1 MKKFRTHSDTL
12 KDIGRE
18 DVAEA
23 LDKKKFKEKLLGKE
37 LGKEVTKEALAQY
50 QEDRLLNYIDNVKF
64 KYSKQP
70 IVEEP
75 VTYNSTIGQFQKGNK
90 LGALSDFKD
99 DLKKDDDF
107 KKSFTKLKKFYNE
120 KPGYKEEKV
129 FQNILPLNKKKKMS
143 DTDLMYAVASP
154 QDKALMRKDYKDYDF
169 VKREFK
175 EDNKFNSDFE
185 TAKRKAYQVL
195 TTPEVKPEVTK
206 EPVVQ
211 QRVIPQ
217 EDIAITIRRKADET
231 LLRQQKEYAK
241 EYGVHGIASLGK
253 PQ

>member
-23 LDKKKFKEKLLGKE
+23 LDKKKFKDKLYGKLAPEMTPEAIAEYKSQQFKLEDGHLRNKNEEVSTVSDALIRNQTLKE
-37 LGKEVTKEALAQY
+37 LNPKLDA
-50 QEDRLLNYIDNVKF
+50 YIEKVIFDN
-64 KYSKQP
+64 SKQP
-70 IVEEP
+70 VVEE
-75 VTYNSTIGQFQKGNK
+75 K
-90 LGALSDFKD
+90 L
-99 DLKKDDDF
+99 
-107 KKSFTKLKKFYNE
+107 
-120 KPGYKEEKV
+120 
-129 FQNILPLNKKKKMS
+129 FQNILPLNKKKKI
-143 DTDLMYAVASP
+143 
-154 QDKALMRKDYKDYDF
+154 
-169 VKREFK
+169 
-175 EDNKFNSDFE
+175 NKFNSDFE

-241 EYGVHGIASLGK
+241 EFGVHGIASLGK

>member
-23 LDKKKFKEKLLGKE
+23 LDKKKFKDKLYGKLAPEMTPEAIAEYKSQQFKLEDGHLRNKNEEVATVSDALIRNQTLKE
-37 LGKEVTKEALAQY
+37 LNPKLDA
-50 QEDRLLNYIDNVKF
+50 YIEKVIFDN
-64 KYSKQP
+64 SKQP
-70 IVEEP
+70 VVEE
-75 VTYNSTIGQFQKGNK
+75 K
-90 LGALSDFKD
+90 L
-99 DLKKDDDF
+99 
-107 KKSFTKLKKFYNE
+107 
-120 KPGYKEEKV
+120 
-129 FQNILPLNKKKKMS
+129 FQNILPLNKKKKI
-143 DTDLMYAVASP
+143 
-154 QDKALMRKDYKDYDF
+154 
-169 VKREFK
+169 
-175 EDNKFNSDFE
+175 NKFNSDFE
-185 TAKRKAYQVL
+185 IAKRKAYQVL

-217 EDIAITIRRKADET
+217 EDIRETIRRKADET
-231 LLRQQKEYAK
+231 LVRQQKEYAK

>member
-12 KDIGRE
+12 RDIGRE

-99 DLKKDDDF
+99 DLKK
-107 KKSFTKLKKFYNE
+107 
-120 KPGYKEEKV
+120 EEKV

-143 DTDLMYAVASP
+143 DTDLIYAVASP
-154 QDKALMRKDYKDYDF
+154 QDKALMRRDYKDYDF

-217 EDIAITIRRKADET
+217 EDIRETIRRKADET
-231 LLRQQKEYAK
+231 LVRQQKEYAK

>member
-12 KDIGRE
+12 RDIGRE

-99 DLKKDDDF
+99 DLK
-107 KKSFTKLKKFYNE
+107 
-120 KPGYKEEKV
+120 
-129 FQNILPLNKKKKMS
+129 
-143 DTDLMYAVASP
+143 
-154 QDKALMRKDYKDYDF
+154 
-169 VKREFK
+169 
-175 EDNKFNSDFE
+175 
-185 TAKRKAYQVL
+185 AYQVL

-217 EDIAITIRRKADET
+217 EDIRETIRRKADET
-231 LLRQQKEYAK
+231 LVRQQKEYAK